1 MARIP
6 KSLKRPAQIIGNPR
20 SALYKV
26 YAQSRDL
33 LRLQSIIRK
42 FVPSNV
48 YVASISNETLHLV
61 TNSSATATQIRYR
74 QRNIISAARRL
85 PVVHREGSNF
95 DIKKIKI
102 SVRPDEPESAPIV
115 KVPIPLSVENAR
127 HLAATADYIEDEA
140 LRKALIKLSK
150 RGK

>member
-6 KSLKRPAQIIGNPR
+6 KTLKRPAQIIGNPR
-20 SALYKV
+20 SVLYKV
-26 YAQSRDL
+26 YSQSRDL
-33 LRLQSIIRK
+33 LDLQATIRK

-61 TNSSATATQIRYR
+61 TNSGAVATKVGYR
-74 QRNIISAARRL
+74 QHNIIAAIRR
-85 PVVHREGSNF
+85 PGSQ
-95 DIKKIKI
+95 IKISKIKI
-102 SVRPDEPESAPIV
+102 SVRPEDPKFTPVLKEPLPI
-115 KVPIPLSVENAR
+115 SDDNAR
-127 HLAATADYIEDEA
+127 QLAATAQYIEDEP